1 MFDFLKFGA
10 NGETPQNFT
19 AEDESSGSSEVFSL
33 EHLKARAEE
42 LAQTHRVAV
51 RGKRSFDLLARLKD
65 NKNELVNVY
74 RALTDSAR
82 IEPLTPSAEWL
93 VDNFHIV
100 EEQMREVR
108 QDLPRK
114 FYRELPKLETG
125 AFTGFPR
132 IYQLAFEVVA
142 HTDNRLEAA
151 TLTAFL
157 EAYQTRVPLA
167 IGEIWAFPI
176 SLRLALIEN
185 LRRFAVNILQARRD
199 RSAADRLAD
208 ELAKYTGKEFSGR
221 TFELLAENFDGGRLT
236 EKFSQ
241 AFLVQFAARLHEGD
255 DYIGYE
261 LEKLQRRL
269 RPEGVTLEHLARR
282 EHNRQA
288 AAQASVSNIITSM
301 RLLSTLDWRD
311 FFESVSRVDRVLR
324 EDPAGTY
331 GGMDFATRD
340 GYRHHVER
348 IARRTQADEIGVAR
362 CAVEFSAKH
371 TNDERKNHIGYFL
384 NTDEGLTELEH
395 FCNCSLR
402 PRERVERFLR
412 RYPTAFYL
420 TTIFALMFV
429 FLAAIVYSG
438 VQMPGFSVWALI
450 FAVLLAIIPASEL
463 AITFVNRLVNAV
475 LKPNLLP
482 KMDLQNGIPEKAR
495 TVVVIPTLLIDK
507 KTIAELCG
515 NLEVYHLA
523 NRDKELFFAL
533 LGDLPDSDDEIMP
546 SDAELSE
553 AARQNIAELN
563 RKYEAE
569 ETAPRFMF
577 FTRRRTWSAGEGK
590 WICTER
596 KRGNLH
602 AFNLLLRGLP
612 GANYALDET
621 VNFDFL
627 KTIRYVIT
635 LDADTQL
642 PRETA
647 RKLIGTIEHPLNRP
661 VFEKSVG
668 RVTKGYAILQPRIEI
683 SLPSASRS
691 PFARIF
697 SSSKGYDPYTSA
709 VSDVYQD
716 LFAEGSFVGKGLY
729 DVDALEAALDRRIP
743 ENKLLSHDL
752 FEGLYARVAL
762 LTDVA
767 LYDDYPSNYESY
779 ARRNHRWT
787 RGDWQIARW
796 LLPFVPD
803 ATGRTVRNRLP
814 LIARWKIL
822 DNLRRSLVA
831 PTLLLWLVF
840 AWMFAVISPFAA
852 GVFALVILTAPLYL
866 HIAASSISAIEND
879 RWKKILINLLNLWS
893 DVKTIVPQMFFRL
906 AFLAHEAAL
915 TIDAILRIFYRKF
928 ISGKRL
934 LEWETAAQ
942 SERLSKQNLSDYF
955 AFMAASPAIALGIF
969 ALLIIFAPKSL
980 IVAWV
985 FLILWTI
992 APFIAFRLSLP
1003 EEKGESKN
1011 KLDEGDIRWLRHTAR
1026 RTWRYFETFV
1036 GETDH
1041 WLPPDNFQQ
1050 DPADAIAHR
1059 TSPTNIGLLLLST
1072 LAARDFGFIGTLE
1085 TIERIELTCM
1095 TLERLPRFRGHFL
1108 NWYDT
1113 RSLEPLEPQYVS
1125 TVDSGNLAGHLIA
1138 VAEGCREF
1146 ASAPLFGEHTLRGLL
1161 DTFDFLKNEV
1171 LEIEKKNL
1179 IKDSAELENIKI
1191 IARECENALRQ
1202 NAPQNSEEWQTLFAV
1217 LTTRGEA
1224 ITEITV
1230 KISRTPEEFSEL
1242 KFWTTAFLNL
1252 AKNYN
1257 RDLQTLAPTD
1267 STNKGTR
1274 QAKTARKN
1282 FRMRT
1287 ESIAKFCR
1295 RISGEMD
1302 FAFLYDDE
1310 KKVLT
1315 IGYRPVVG
1323 VRDNSFYDLLASE
1336 ARLASFIAV
1345 ASGDVEQEHWFS
1357 LGRGLV
1363 GENGNRSLVSWSG
1376 TMFEYLMPLLVMRNH
1391 ERTLLNETY
1400 RAVVRRQIEYGEEN
1414 KVPWGVSESAYNARD
1429 LQLNY
1434 QYAPFGVP
1442 GLGLKRGLAEDLVIA
1457 PYASALALSLAPNAA
1472 IANLRR
1478 LTNEG
1483 MFARYGFFEAVD
1495 YTKNRLPPK
1504 QISARIEA
1512 YMSHHQGMIFVALG
1526 NLLHDDVMQKR
1537 FHLDPMIESADL
1549 LLQERVPRLTEEL
1562 ERPRVAEALNGHRA
1576 NALVA
1581 PVPRRYSSANQ
1592 PTPQTCLLSNGN
1604 YTVMLTTAGSGFSR
1618 CGTRSVTRW
1627 REDAVRDDWGSFFYL
1642 RDVRSGAVWSSG
1654 FQPTL
1659 REPQDYEVVFTES
1672 KADFRRRDAG
1682 VFTHTEIIVSTE
1694 DDAELRRVIV
1704 VNESSRE
1711 REIEITS
1718 YAEIV
1723 LNEQAADEAH
1733 PAFSNMFVKTEYLAD
1748 RQTLLARR
1756 RPRSAEDAEVWGAQT
1771 VVASGE
1777 IIGEIGFET
1786 DRAAFLGRNR
1796 TAQNPLAITSE
1807 NAQAGTAGATLDP
1820 IFSLRV
1826 RVLIP
1831 PGESATLVFT
1841 TIVADSR
1848 EKTLR
1853 LSDKYRE
1860 TRAFER
1866 ANKLAWTRS
1875 QVELRHLGISTD
1887 EANLF
1892 QRLAGHLIY
1901 AAETLRPR
1909 PRILKLNRGT
1919 QKDLWKY
1926 GIGGD
1931 LPLMIVRVSEG
1942 KDARYGI
1949 RQILRGHAYLH
1960 GKKLLFDLLI
1970 LNDQPSSYEQS
1981 FNEDLQ
1987 AMIRSGGM
1995 QTQMDRPGG
2004 VFLRRTDIMSEAD
2017 RITLHTAARVTFVTS
2032 RGTLEEELAR
2042 KIKEAEQSQLFIP
2055 KKSSRV
2061 YDDAPETA
2069 PELEYANEYGG
2080 FTRDGSEY
2088 RITLKNGKSTPA
2100 PWSNVVANEKGFGFL
2115 TTETGAGVT
2124 WSNNSRENRLTTWS
2138 NDAVSNPPPECVFLR
2153 DEETGSFWT
2162 PTALPIRENS
2172 PYRATHGQGYSIYE
2186 HTSHGIRQELL
2197 VFAPVDGNVKISRL
2211 RLKNLTSRKRKI
2223 SVTYFAELV
2232 LGVNR
2237 AQSAPFVITE
2247 IDAATGAILARNPYN
2262 NEFSDRV
2269 AFVATSAETR
2279 TWTCDRQEFFGRNG
2293 SLARPAATLRTDLSG
2308 ANGAGLDP
2316 CAVLSTDIEIEPD
2329 ETREIVFLLGQE
2341 NTLENAQ
2348 GSVTRYRQRRIVAEE
2363 FSRVQEFWDKT
2374 LGAIQVKTPDE
2385 SLNLMMNRWL
2395 VYQTLACR
2403 FWARTAFYQSSGA
2416 FGFRDQLQD
2425 AMALV
2430 YTRPDLARAHVLHAA
2445 AHQFKEG
2452 DVQHWWH
2459 EPSNA
2464 GTRTRISDNLIWLIY
2479 VACFY
2484 VEKTADTSIFD
2495 EVVSFLEAPVLADGE
2510 METYLRPIVSTESAT
2525 IYEHCLRAVEKSLGV
2540 GARGLPLIG
2549 AGDWSD
2555 GLNHVGKAG
2564 KGESVWMGWFLA
2576 KSLES
2581 FSKICDTRNEMER
2594 AEKYRTHAKLLIENL
2609 EKNGWDG
2616 DWYLRAFFDDGTPLG
2631 SRQNDECQ
2639 IDSIAQSWS
2648 VISRFGNKDRARKA
2662 MQSVDERLIK
2672 PDEKL
2677 ALLLTPPFDVTAL
2690 DPGYI
2695 KGYPPGIRENGGQY
2709 THAAAWTIIA
2719 FAMLGDGDKAHEIF
2733 AMVNPINH
2741 TRTHEELETYKTE
2754 PYAVA
2759 ADVYSNSQHVGRGGW
2774 TWYTG
2779 AAGWLYRAALENILG
2794 FTKRGE
2800 TLSIEPCIPG
2810 DWKEFEITYR
2820 HKTATYHIKI
2830 ENPHGICGGAVEIEA
2845 DGVMLL
2851 SNRIELADD
2860 GREHNVRVILRSS
2873 AIKETAE
2880 EIRQANKA

>member
-1 MFDFLKFGA
+1 MLDFLKFG
-10 NGETPQNFT
+10 GSDEIHQTFT
-19 AEDESSGSSEVFSL
+19 ADDEIPIGGEFFSL
-33 EHLKARAEE
+33 ERLQARAAEI
-42 LAQTHRVAV
+42 AATHQIAKSGR
-51 RGKRSFDLLARLKD
+51 RGFDLLGRLED
-65 NKNELVNVY
+65 NRKTLLNVY
-74 RALTDSAR
+74 QALSDTAR
-82 IEPLTPSAEWL
+82 DEPLTPSAEWL

-100 EEQMREVR
+100 EEQLREVR

-114 FYRELPKLETG
+114 YYRELAKLETG
-125 AFTGFPR
+125 AFAGFPR
-132 IYQLAFEVVA
+132 IYQLAFETVA

-151 TLTAFL
+151 ILKAFL
-157 EAYQTRVPLA
+157 DAFQNESPLA

-185 LRRFAVNILQARRD
+185 LRRFAVKILQARRD
-199 RSAADRLAD
+199 RSAADKLAD
-208 ELAKYTGKEFSGR
+208 ELAQYTDKEFSGR
-221 TFELLAENFDGGRLT
+221 TIEILAENFDEGRLT
-236 EKFSQ
+236 DKFSQ
-241 AFLVQFAARLHEGD
+241 AFLVQLAARLHEGD
-255 DYIGYE
+255 DFIGYA
-261 LEKLQRRL
+261 LEKLERRL
-269 RPEGVTLEHLARR
+269 RPEGVTLELLAHR

-288 AAQASVSNIITSM
+288 AAQVSVSNIITSM

-311 FFESVSRVDRVLR
+311 FFESVSHVDRVLR
-324 EDPAGTY
+324 EDPADAY
-331 GGMDFATRD
+331 NGMDFATRD
-340 GYRHHVER
+340 CYRHHIER
-348 IARRTQADEIGVAR
+348 IARRTGADEIGVAQR
-362 CAVEFSAKH
+362 VVELSARH
-371 TNDERKNHIGYFL
+371 TADARKGHVGYFL
-384 NTDEGLTELEH
+384 NTAEGLPELESA
-395 FCNCSLR
+395 FNY
-402 PRERVERFLR
+402 PMTIRERIVRFLHR
-412 RYPTAFYL
+412 HPTAFYL
-420 TTIFALMFV
+420 SGISALTFI
-429 FLAAIVYSG
+429 FLAGMIYTAAHTPNV
-438 VQMPGFSVWALI
+438 SVLMLV
-450 FAVLLAIIPASEL
+450 FAVILAFTPSSEL
-463 AITFVNRLVNAV
+463 AITMVNRLVNGIFS
-475 LKPNLLP
+475 PNFVP
-482 KMDLQNGIPEKAR
+482 KMELKDGIPEKAR
-495 TVVVIPTLLIDK
+495 TVVVVPTLLTDNQ
-507 KTIAELCG
+507 TINDLIG

-533 LGDLPDSDDEIMP
+533 LGDLPDASAEIMP
-546 SDAELSE
+546 LDAELIRT
-553 AARQNIAELN
+553 ARENVAELN

-569 ETAPRFMF
+569 QTAPRFMF
-577 FTRRRTWSAGEGK
+577 FTRRRTWNEGEGK
-590 WICTER
+590 WICHER

-612 GANYALDET
+612 GANYVLDKT
-621 VNFDFL
+621 INFGFL

-635 LDADTQL
+635 LDADTQM

-661 VFEKSVG
+661 VFDESAG

-683 SLPSASRS
+683 SLPSGLRS
-691 PFARIF
+691 PFSRIY

-716 LFAEGSFVGKGLY
+716 LFNEGSFVGKGLY
-729 DVDALEAALDRRIP
+729 DVDAFEAALDRRIP

-779 ARRNHRWT
+779 AKRNHRWT

-796 LLPFVPD
+796 LLPLVPD
-803 ATGRTVRNRLP
+803 ARGRTVRNRLP
-814 LIARWKIL
+814 VLARWKIL

-831 PTLLLWLVF
+831 PTLILWFIF
-840 AWMFAVISPFAA
+840 AWTFAVIPLLAA
-852 GVFALVILTAPLYL
+852 TVFAFIVLTAPLYL
-866 HIAASSISAIEND
+866 HVASTSISAVESD
-879 RWKKILINLLNLWS
+879 KWKKIIIGFSNLWG
-893 DVKTIVPQMFFRL
+893 DIKTIVPQMFFRL
-906 AFLAHEAAL
+906 TFLAHEAAL
-915 TIDAILRIFYRKF
+915 TVDAIVRIAYRKF

-934 LEWETAAQ
+934 LEWQTAAQ
-942 SERLSKQNLSDYF
+942 SERLSKQSLSSYF
-955 AFMAASPAIALGIF
+955 AFMWSSPTIAFVIF
-969 ALLIIFAPKSL
+969 ALVIAFDPKGL
-980 IVAWV
+980 IVAAP

-992 APFIAFRLSLP
+992 APLVAYRLSLP
-1003 EEKGESKN
+1003 
-1011 KLDEGDIRWLRHTAR
+1011 KLETEQRDEISAEDVRWLRGAAR

-1036 GETDH
+1036 GETEH

-1050 DPADAIAHR
+1050 DPHDLIASR

-1085 TIERIELTCM
+1085 AIERIELTCM

-1138 VAEGCREF
+1138 VAEGCREY
-1146 ASAPLFGEHTLRGLL
+1146 ANTPLFGENTLRGLR
-1161 DTFDFLKNEV
+1161 DTLDFLKIEV
-1171 LEIEKKNL
+1171 ALIEEKGLLKNSAALEKIKKL
-1179 IKDSAELENIKI
+1179 VAGYE
-1191 IARECENALRQ
+1191 IAPGKMTLQ
-1202 NAPQNSEEWQTLFAV
+1202 SLEEWQTLFTD

-1224 ITEITV
+1224 ISVISNEI
-1230 KISRTPEEFSEL
+1230 SPAPEELSEL
-1242 KFWTTAFLNL
+1242 KFWTTALINL
-1252 AKNYN
+1252 AKNLS
-1257 RDLQTLAPTD
+1257 RDWQTLAPPD
-1267 STNKGTR
+1267 SSNKATK

-1282 FRMRT
+1282 FLMRI
-1287 ESIAKFCR
+1287 ESIARFCR
-1295 RISGEMD
+1295 RICDEMD

-1315 IGYRPVVG
+1315 IGYRPTEG

-1336 ARLASFIAV
+1336 ARLASFIAI
-1345 ASGDVEQEHWFS
+1345 ASGDVEQEHWFR

-1363 GENGNRSLVSWSG
+1363 GENGNRALVSWSG
-1376 TMFEYLMPLLVMRNH
+1376 TMFEYLMPLLVMKNY
-1391 ERTLLNETY
+1391 ERTLMDETY
-1400 RAVVRRQIEYGEEN
+1400 AAVVRRQIEYGAEN
-1414 KVPWGVSESAYNARD
+1414 KIPWGVSESAYNARD

-1457 PYASALALSLAPNAA
+1457 PYSTALAFPLAPKAA

-1478 LTNEG
+1478 LAKEG
-1483 MFARYGFFEAVD
+1483 MFARYGFYESVD

-1504 QISARIEA
+1504 QFSARIEA
-1512 YMSHHQGMIFVALG
+1512 YMSHHQGMIFVALD
-1526 NLLHDDVMQKR
+1526 NYLNNDVMQKR
-1537 FHLDPMIESADL
+1537 FHRDPMIESAAL

-1562 ERPRVAEALNGHRA
+1562 ERPRAAESLNGHRA
-1576 NALVA
+1576 RALVA

-1592 PTPQTCLLSNGN
+1592 TTPQICLLSNGN

-1618 CGTRSVTRW
+1618 CGTRAVTRW
-1627 REDAVRDDWGSFFYL
+1627 REDAVRDDWGNFFYL

-1659 REPQDYEVVFTES
+1659 REPQNYEVVFTES

-1682 VFTHTEIIVSTE
+1682 IFTHTEIIVSTE
-1694 DDAELRRVIV
+1694 DDAELRRVFV
-1704 VNESSRE
+1704 TNESART

-1733 PAFSNMFVKTEYLAD
+1733 PAFSNMFVETEYVAAQ
-1748 RQTLLARR
+1748 QTLLARR
-1756 RPRSAEDAEVWGAQT
+1756 RQRSAEETEVFAAQT
-1771 VVASGE
+1771 VAVLGNVVGE
-1777 IIGEIGFET
+1777 INFET

-1796 TAQNPLAITSE
+1796 TAQNPSAITSDNIQKGIDGE
-1807 NAQAGTAGATLDP
+1807 PLDP

-1826 RVLIP
+1826 RVSIP
-1831 PGESATLVFT
+1831 PGETATLIYT

-1848 EKTLR
+1848 EQSLA
-1853 LSDKYRE
+1853 LADKYRE
-1860 TRAFER
+1860 PFAFER
-1866 ANKLAWTRS
+1866 AQKLAWTRS

-1901 AAETLRPR
+1901 ADETLRPR

-1942 KDARYGI
+1942 KDARSGI
-1949 RQILRGHAYLH
+1949 RQMLRGHAYLH

-1981 FNEDLQ
+1981 FGEDLQ

-1995 QTQMDRPGG
+1995 QTKMDTPGG
-2004 VFLRRTDIMSEAD
+2004 IFLRRTDIMSEAD

-2042 KIKEAEQSQLFIP
+2042 KIKAAEFSPLFIP
-2055 KKSSRV
+2055 RKSSRV
-2061 YDDAPETA
+2061 YDDQPEAA
-2069 PELEYANEYGG
+2069 PELEFANEYGG
-2080 FTRDGSEY
+2080 FANGGTEY
-2088 RITLKNGKSTPA
+2088 RITLDSGKSTPA
-2100 PWSNVVANEKGFGFL
+2100 PWSNVIANERGFGFL

-2124 WSNNSRENRLTTWS
+2124 WSNNSRENRLTGWS

-2172 PYRATHGQGYSIYE
+2172 PYTISHGQGYSIYE
-2186 HTSHGIRQELL
+2186 HTSHGIKQELT

-2211 RLKNLTSRKRKI
+2211 RLKNLTRRTRQI

-2247 IDAATGAILARNPYN
+2247 IDATTGAIIARNPYN

-2279 TWTCDRQEFFGRNG
+2279 TWTCDRQEFIGRNG
-2293 SLARPAATLRTDLSG
+2293 SLARPAAMLRTNLSG
-2308 ANGAGLDP
+2308 ASGAGLDP
-2316 CAVLSTDIEIEPD
+2316 CAAMQTDLEIQPN
-2329 ETREIVFLLGQE
+2329 ETREIVFLLGSE
-2341 NTLENAQ
+2341 TSLENAK
-2348 GSVTRYRQRRIVAEE
+2348 GSVIRYSQKRVVEEE
-2363 FSRVQEFWDKT
+2363 FRRVQEFWSKT
-2374 LGAIQVKTPDE
+2374 TGAIQVKTPDE
-2385 SLNLMMNRWL
+2385 SLNLMMNKWL
-2395 VYQTLACR
+2395 VYQSLSCR

-2430 YTRPDLARAHVLHAA
+2430 YTRPDLARAHILRAA
-2445 AHQFKEG
+2445 SHQFKEG

-2479 VACFY
+2479 VTCFY
-2484 VEKTADTSIFD
+2484 VEKTADASVFD
-2495 EVVSFLEAPVLADGE
+2495 EFVTFLDAPVLAEHE
-2510 METYLRPIVSTESAT
+2510 METYLRPVISGDGASV
-2525 IYEHCLRAVEKSLGV
+2525 YEHCIRAVEKSLAV
-2540 GARGLPLIG
+2540 GEHGLPLIG

-2555 GLNHVGKAG
+2555 GLNHVGREG

-2576 KSLES
+2576 KSLEE
-2581 FSKICDTRNEMER
+2581 FAKVCDGRDEAER
-2594 AEKYRTHAKLLIENL
+2594 AEKYRRHAKLLIKNL

-2631 SRQNDECQ
+2631 SKQNDECQ
-2639 IDSIAQSWS
+2639 IDSLSQSWS
-2648 VISRFGNKDRARKA
+2648 VISGFGDVERARKA
-2662 MQSVDERLIK
+2662 MRSVDERLIK
-2672 PDEKL
+2672 EDENL
-2677 ALLLTPPFDVTAL
+2677 ALLLTPSFDKTAL

-2719 FAMLGDGDKAHEIF
+2719 FAMLGQGDKAHEIF
-2733 AMVNPINH
+2733 AMINPINH
-2741 TRTHEELETYKTE
+2741 TKTADDLKTYRTE

-2759 ADVYSNSQHVGRGGW
+2759 ADVYSNPQHTGRGGW

-2794 FTKRGE
+2794 FHKYGE
-2800 TLSIEPCIPG
+2800 TLTISPSIPH
-2810 DWKEFEITYR
+2810 DWMEFEIIYR
-2820 HKTATYHIKI
+2820 YKSATYHIKI
-2830 ENPHGICGGAVEIEA
+2830 EKSDGGNSAKIEM
-2845 DGVMLL
+2845 DGVTL
-2851 SNRIELADD
+2851 SANRIELADD
-2860 GREHNVRVILRSS
+2860 GQIHYVRVIIGDS
-2873 AIKETAE
+2873 AVVRTT
-2880 EIRQANKA
+2880 